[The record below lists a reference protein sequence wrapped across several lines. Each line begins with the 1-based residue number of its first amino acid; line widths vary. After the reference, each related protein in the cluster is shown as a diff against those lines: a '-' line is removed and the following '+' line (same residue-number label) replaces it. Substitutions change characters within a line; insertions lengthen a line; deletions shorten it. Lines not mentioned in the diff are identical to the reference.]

1 MSSTVDHDKE
11 ILYWEYYIWVAH
23 FCWERVYIIKV
34 KDAPLSFIPFQLCVD
49 HDASCIRA
57 VSSY

>member
-11 ILYWEYYIWVAH
+11 ILYWEYYIWVAQ

-34 KDAPLSFIPFQLCVD
+34 KDAPLSFIPYQLCVD